1 MIQMVRAIQMKHI
14 VQCLINP
21 STDDAA
27 FEGFQQDSDNDEWY
41 AEMEEMYGNGRF
53 MQGLYVGRME

>member
-1 MIQMVRAIQMKHI
+1 MKHI
-14 VQCLINP
+14 VQCLINL

-27 FEGFQQDSDNDEWY
+27 FEGFLQDSDNDEWY